1 MRLVTLNDLRCHHE
15 IVILWFWV
23 KCFNSYWNKYHEICK
38 RASKVYSEHS
48 VNTALPILDWILHKH
63 IKSISILGW
72 NSFMFL
78 SINKV
83 FCFQPC
89 SILNCWSCSYQSYFA
104 ASNSYILSLLPMLTS
119 APLLSPHVVRRTS
132 TERRTSSDH
141 IKGIVFPSD
150 DPGDRGRGGGPLPV
164 AIQKAPKTPN
174 PVKAR
179 SNRWTRHS
187 SGKWIS
193 TVTEALLL
201 FFFADS
207 HFLWSKFHF
216 TISVQLDM
224 LVSRGS
230 FTFCLTCIQFPSV
243 FSFSSTAAIF
253 LLKAH
258 TSFPLNPLHIHLMC
272 LLTLLTYSIPSQ
284 RCHDVALHL
293 FALQDETV
301 VRQRRQISDYEHL
314 ENVHVINTNQIPL
327 TAIGRSSGLWRQ
339 RWTGEKWR

>member
-104 ASNSYILSLLPMLTS
+104 ASNSYILSLFPMLTS
-119 APLLSPHVVRRTS
+119 APLLRPLVVRRTS

-150 DPGDRGRGGGPLPV
+150 DPGDRGRGGWTTSCGHPESTKNAKPCKGQIKQMDSTQFRKMNFHCNWSSSAVLLCRLTFPSIKVSLHHFCSAWYACFTRFIYFLPHLY
-164 AIQKAPKTPN
+164 
-174 PVKAR
+174 PV
-179 SNRWTRHS
+179 S
-187 SGKWIS
+187 
-193 TVTEALLL
+193 
-201 FFFADS
+201 
-207 HFLWSKFHF
+207 
-216 TISVQLDM
+216 
-224 LVSRGS
+224 
-230 FTFCLTCIQFPSV
+230 FCL
-243 FSFSSTAAIF
+243 F
-253 LLKAH
+253 LLVH
-258 TSFPLNPLHIHLMC
+258 CS
-272 LLTLLTYSIPSQ
+272 Y
-284 RCHDVALHL
+284 
-293 FALQDETV
+293 
-301 VRQRRQISDYEHL
+301 IS
-314 ENVHVINTNQIPL
+314 P
-327 TAIGRSSGLWRQ
+327 
-339 RWTGEKWR
+339 